1 MAERGALLLSG
12 ATGLVGR
19 RLLPHLLRDGYAVR
33 CLSRDPARAGRG
45 LPAGARAI
53 GWDGLQV
60 PADAVRGCVAAVHLA
75 GEPVFGGLPS
85 AARRARIRE
94 SRVASTTSLAAALG
108 ALPPSERPRVLL
120 CASAVGYYGS
130 RGEEVLDEGSSPG
143 DGFLAAV
150 CRAWEDAA
158 RGAERHGVRA
168 VRLRIGIVL
177 AREGGALPPLALPF
191 RLGLGGPLGDGRQWV
206 PWIHADD
213 LIALLRLCLEDPRAE
228 GAVNAVSPAPV
239 RNGELAA
246 ALGRVL
252 RRPVLLRVPAFAIR
266 AALGELA
273 GELLGSRRVIPR
285 RAQALGMRFR
295 FHDLEAALAAEL
307 RPQGEPTSGG

>member
-1 MAERGALLLSG
+1 MAERGDLLLSG

-19 RLLPHLLRDGYAVR
+19 RLLPHLLGDGYAVR
-33 CLSRDPARAGRG
+33 CLSRDPGRAARG

-53 GWDGLQV
+53 GWDGLHV
-60 PADAVRGCVAAVHLA
+60 PAEALRGCAAAIHLA

-85 AARRARIRE
+85 AARRARIRS
-94 SRVASTTSLAAALG
+94 SRVASTTALAGALG
-108 ALPPSERPRVLL
+108 TLAPAERPRALL

-130 RGEEVLDEGSSPG
+130 RGEEVLDEDSPPG
-143 DGFLAAV
+143 EGFLAGV

-158 RGAERHGVRA
+158 RGAERHGVRV

-206 PWIHADD
+206 PWIHAED
-213 LIALLRLCLEDPRAE
+213 LVGVLRACLAHPDLE
-228 GAVNAVSPAPV
+228 GAVNVVAPAPA
-239 RNGELAA
+239 RNAELTA

-252 RRPVLLRVPAFAIR
+252 RRPTWLRVPAFAVR
-266 AALGELA
+266 AALGDLA
-273 GELLGSRRVIPR
+273 SELLGSRRVVPR
-285 RAQALGMRFR
+285 RAQALGVAFR

-307 RPQGEPTSGG
+307 RPSDG